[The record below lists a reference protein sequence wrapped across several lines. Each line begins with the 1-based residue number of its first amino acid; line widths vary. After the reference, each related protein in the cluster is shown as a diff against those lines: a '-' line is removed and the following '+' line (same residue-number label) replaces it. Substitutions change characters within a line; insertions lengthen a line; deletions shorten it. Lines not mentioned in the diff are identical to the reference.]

1 MDASSEVTAEHFHQ
15 PQENEAERLRLYGK
29 LEDLL
34 SQPDLFD
41 ESATQDD
48 FVDTVRTQL
57 HVCAQAKRSVVE
69 LTEVDCATTHSPV
82 FSLRPSI

>member
-1 MDASSEVTAEHFHQ
+1 MSPSLRGVHIPELWVCSACKEGSGCIIRGTAEYFHQ
-15 PQENEAERLRLYGK
+15 PPQDHEAERLRLYGK

-48 FVDTVRTQL
+48 FVDTV
-57 HVCAQAKRSVVE
+57 
-69 LTEVDCATTHSPV
+69 
-82 FSLRPSI
+82 